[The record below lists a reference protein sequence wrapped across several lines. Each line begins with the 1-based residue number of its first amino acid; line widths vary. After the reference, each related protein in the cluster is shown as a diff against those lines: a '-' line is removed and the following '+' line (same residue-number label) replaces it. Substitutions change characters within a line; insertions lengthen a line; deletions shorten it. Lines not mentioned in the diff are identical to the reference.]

1 MCHLGCVANR
11 WAQGSARHRDP
22 APTRRASGPRRRH
35 TVVGLPRVRSPA
47 PSASP
52 WAHSSPPGS
61 EGALHV
67 WSYRP
72 CAAQLRG
79 VPVRPGSIDGPVR
92 SAASQCSQMR
102 WHVTRGERTRPYWPW
117 RAGQREGEAPP
128 VGSDAAEGWRT
139 ARRRSLSASHRAAD
153 GAGPSIEPAR
163 TYAHGIS
170 TGPAVAVSCA
180 WPRWET
186 AAGLVCAVWRAVT
199 QSANQSVSKSCC
211 AWARRAGS
219 AQCTVPSALPGSI
232 ITLGTF
238 SHPPDALTC
247 RPQRGRAA
255 STGRGGAPEAVK
267 TQFWPA
273 VMAPRRSGLSA
284 DDAAASHRAVD
295 GAVPSIDA
303 ARTRAHGTTRGAV
316 AVSRASCPRIPAIP
330 STFRVWPRPL
340 MRDLTGCIRKQTA
353 A

>member
-1 MCHLGCVANR
+1 MCGR
-11 WAQGSARHRDP
+11 
-22 APTRRASGPRRRH
+22 
-35 TVVGLPRVRSPA
+35 
-47 PSASP
+47 
-52 WAHSSPPGS
+52 
-61 EGALHV
+61 
-67 WSYRP
+67 SYRP

-186 AAGLVCAVWRAVT
+186 AAGLVCAVWRRDPVGESVGVEKLLRMGATRWLCSVHRPER
-199 QSANQSVSKSCC
+199 SAWLDHYPRDLFAPARC
-211 AWARRAGS
+211 ADLPPAARAGGQHWPRRRAGS
-219 AQCTVPSALPGSI
+219 SQFKRSS
-232 ITLGTF
+232 
-238 SHPPDALTC
+238 
-247 RPQRGRAA
+247 GR
-255 STGRGGAPEAVK
+255 
-267 TQFWPA
+267 Q
-273 VMAPRRSGLSA
+273 
-284 DDAAASHRAVD
+284 
-295 GAVPSIDA
+295 
-303 ARTRAHGTTRGAV
+303 
-316 AVSRASCPRIPAIP
+316 
-330 STFRVWPRPL
+330 
-340 MRDLTGCIRKQTA
+340 
-353 A
+353 